1 MTDQAPSVPA
11 TPVQPPSGSEAPKP
25 PAATQPANLM
35 AGSPAWARE
44 MAEIFKSGSVS
55 QFILYGNIND
65 WVPWRPTPDAPLQT
79 LSLRDFLSRVMF
91 APFEAVIAYD
101 RGKGIRLL
109 KGGDLFQ
116 SFLKVFDDFHRTS
129 YTSPAAPASDPG
141 KLLELGNVL
150 PKEPKRALE
159 LIDRFIRNGLFRTR
173 PGADGKPVPDPVRVA
188 VIIDYAH
195 FLLPRTDPA
204 YTNPDTVE
212 TLIRLLDWAAD
223 PTINSAFVATC
234 LIAENLTDMNRQV
247 VENPRSA
254 KLRIE
259 LPNAAEVLEFIEY
272 VTADLADFGAI
283 CDVDRRSLA
292 SKLEGLSRLDLQ
304 NLIRRAIKN
313 DRRITME
320 YLRSVKKE
328 MIEKSASG
336 KIEFV
341 ESTRTLDDVAGH
353 TEAVRWMRQ
362 DAQLMKRGKLKAL
375 PMGYLI
381 NGRIGTGKTYL
392 VECFAGEAG
401 VPCVEL
407 KNFRDKWVGATEG
420 NLEQV
425 FKILHAMGQVIVFVD
440 EADQMAGKRGGGAD
454 DGGLSGRIYGMLARE
469 MADTRNRGRI
479 FWIFATSRPDL
490 LEVDLKRVGRLDVH
504 IPLFAPQTP
513 NDKRALFLSLAKKNK
528 VALSPEDIPE
538 FPEAMDIGGNEMEGV
553 LISASRLYE
562 IQEDGTEKRSIGHF
576 VREAFASYRPM
587 AHAERLEY
595 MDLIAVLECTD
606 VKFLPA
612 KFEQME
618 LAAIKRRVD
627 ELKHRIG
634 AD

>member
-1 MTDQAPSVPA
+1 MSDQPQVMPAGESAPSSAGAVPG
-11 TPVQPPSGSEAPKP
+11 PQV
-25 PAATQPANLM
+25 NLM
-35 AGSPAWARE
+35 AGSPKWARE

-65 WVPWRPTPDAPLQT
+65 WVPWRPMAEAPLQT
-79 LSLRDFLSRVMF
+79 LSLRDFLCRVMF
-91 APFEAVIAYD
+91 APFEAVISYD
-101 RGKGIRLL
+101 RGKGIRVL
-109 KGGDLFQ
+109 KGGDIFQ
-116 SFLKVFDDFHRTS
+116 SFLKVFDDFHKTGF
-129 YTSPAAPASDPG
+129 TAAPAAPAGDSG
-141 KLLELGNVL
+141 RLLELGNLL
-150 PKEPKRALE
+150 PKEAKRALE

-173 PGADGKPVPDPVRVA
+173 PGSDGKPVPDPVRVA
-188 VIIDYAH
+188 VILDYAH

-204 YTNPDTVE
+204 YTNADLVE
-212 TLIRLLDWAAD
+212 TLIRVLDWAAD

-234 LIAENLTDMNRQV
+234 LIAENLTDTNRQI

-259 LPNAAEVLEFIEY
+259 LPNAGEVQDFIEAI
-272 VTADLADFGAI
+272 TTDITDFSAI

-292 SKLEGLSRLDLQ
+292 SKLEGLSRLDIQ
-304 NLIRRAIKN
+304 NLVRRAVKN
-313 DRRITME
+313 NRRITMD
-320 YLRSVKKE
+320 YLRGVKKE

-336 KIEFV
+336 RIEFV

-353 TEAVRWMRQ
+353 REAKLWMRQ

-440 EADQMAGKRGGGAD
+440 EADQMAGKRGGSAD

-504 IPLFAPQTP
+504 IPLFSPQTSEG
-513 NDKRALFLSLAKKNK
+513 KAELFRSLAKKNN
-528 VALSPEDIPE
+528 VALAPEDLPE
-538 FPEAMDIGGNEMEGV
+538 FPEDLDIGGNEMEGII
-553 LISASRLYE
+553 ISASRLYE
-562 IQEDGTEKRSIGHF
+562 IQEEGPEKRSIGHF
-576 VREAFASYRPM
+576 IREAFKSYRPM

-606 VKFLPA
+606 IKFLPG
-612 KFEQME
+612 KFEKMD
-618 LAAIKRRVD
+618 LAAVKRRID

-634 AD
+634 EG

>member
-1 MTDQAPSVPA
+1 MSDQPQTGQS
-11 TPVQPPSGSEAPKP
+11 VQPAAGTSGES
-25 PAATQPANLM
+25 AAAAQAQQANLM
-35 AGSPAWARE
+35 AGSPKWARE

-65 WVPWRPTPDAPLQT
+65 WVPWRAAPGAPLQT
-79 LSLRDFLSRVMF
+79 MSLRDFLSSVMF
-91 APFEAVIAYD
+91 APFEVVITYD

-116 SFLKVFDDFHRTS
+116 SFLKVFDDFHRTG
-129 YTSPAAPASDPG
+129 YTSAPTAPAGDSG
-141 KLLELGNVL
+141 KLLELGNLL

-173 PGADGKPVPDPVRVA
+173 PGVDGKPVSDPVRIA
-188 VIIDYAH
+188 VILDYAH

-204 YTNPDTVE
+204 YTNSDTVE
-212 TLIRLLDWAAD
+212 TLIRILDWAAD
-223 PTINSAFVATC
+223 PNINSAFIATC
-234 LIAENLTDMNRQV
+234 LIAENLTDTNRQV

-259 LPNAAEVLEFIEY
+259 LPDAAEVQDFIESA
-272 VTADLADFGAI
+272 TADITDFSAI
-283 CDVDRRSLA
+283 CDVDRHSLA
-292 SKLEGLSRLDLQ
+292 SKLEGLSRLDIQ

-313 DRRITME
+313 NRRITME
-320 YLRSVKKE
+320 YLRGVKKE
-328 MIEKSASG
+328 MIEKSAG
-336 KIEFV
+336 GRIEFV
-341 ESTRTLDDVAGH
+341 ESTKTLEAVAGH
-353 TEAVRWMRQ
+353 HEAVLWMRQ
-362 DAQLMKRGKLKAL
+362 DAQLMKRGRHKAL

-469 MADTRNRGRI
+469 MADTRNRGKI

-504 IPLFAPQTP
+504 IPLFSPQTTEG
-513 NDKRALFLSLAKKNK
+513 KRELFTALAKKNK
-528 VALSPEDIPE
+528 VALAPEDIPE
-538 FPEAMDIGGNEMEGV
+538 FPEALDIGGNEMEGII
-553 LISASRLYE
+553 ISASRLYE
-562 IQEDGTEKRSIGHF
+562 IQEEGPEKRPIGHF
-576 VREAFASYRPM
+576 VKEAFSSYRPM

-606 VKFLPA
+606 SKFLPE
-612 KFEQME
+612 KFSSMD
-618 LAAIKRRVD
+618 LASVKHRID
-627 ELKHRIG
+627 ELKHRITE
-634 AD
+634 

>member
-1 MTDQAPSVPA
+1 MSEQSQ
-11 TPVQPPSGSEAPKP
+11 PV
-25 PAATQPANLM
+25 TLM
-35 AGSPAWARE
+35 AGSPRWARE

-55 QFILYGNIND
+55 QFILYGNVSD
-65 WVPWRPTPDAPLQT
+65 WVPWRSAPEAPIQT
-79 LSLRDFLSRVMF
+79 MSLRSFLSSVMF
-91 APFEAVIAYD
+91 APFEAVITYD
-101 RGKGIRLL
+101 RGKGIKLL
-109 KGGDLFQ
+109 KGGDIFQ
-116 SFLKVFDDFHRTS
+116 SFLKVFDDFHRTGF
-129 YTSPAAPASDPG
+129 TSVPPAPASDAG
-141 KLLELGNVL
+141 KLLELGNML

-173 PGADGKPVPDPVRVA
+173 PGTDGKPVSDPVRIA
-188 VIIDYAH
+188 VILDYAH

-204 YTNPDTVE
+204 YTNPETIE
-212 TLIRLLDWAAD
+212 TLIRILDWAAD
-223 PTINSAFVATC
+223 PTINSAFITTC

-259 LPNAAEVLEFIEY
+259 LPDASEVHDFIES
-272 VTADLADFGAI
+272 VTSDIADFSAI

-292 SKLEGLSRLDLQ
+292 SKLEGLSRLDIQ
-304 NLIRRAIKN
+304 NLVRRAVKN
-313 DRRITME
+313 NRRITMD
-320 YLRSVKKE
+320 YLRGVKKE

-336 KIEFV
+336 RIEFV
-341 ESTRTLDDVAGH
+341 ESTKTLADVAGH
-353 TEAVRWMRQ
+353 HEAVLWMRQ

-425 FKILHAMGQVIVFVD
+425 FKILHAMGQVIVFID
-440 EADQMAGKRGGGAD
+440 EADQMAGKRGGSAD

-504 IPLFAPQTP
+504 IPLFSPQTEEG
-513 NDKRALFLSLAKKNK
+513 KRELFLSLAKKNK
-528 VALSPEDIPE
+528 VALAPDDVPE
-538 FPEAMDIGGNEMEGV
+538 FPENLDIGGNEMEGII
-553 LISASRLYE
+553 ISASRLFE
-562 IQEDGTEKRSIGHF
+562 IQEDSPEKRPIGQF
-576 VREAFASYRPM
+576 VREAFKSYRPM
-587 AHAERLEY
+587 SHAERLEY

-606 VKFLPA
+606 VKFLPDKFA
-612 KFEQME
+612 KMD
-618 LAAIKRRVD
+618 LAEIKHRTD
-627 ELKHRIG
+627 DLKHRIG
-634 AD
+634 E